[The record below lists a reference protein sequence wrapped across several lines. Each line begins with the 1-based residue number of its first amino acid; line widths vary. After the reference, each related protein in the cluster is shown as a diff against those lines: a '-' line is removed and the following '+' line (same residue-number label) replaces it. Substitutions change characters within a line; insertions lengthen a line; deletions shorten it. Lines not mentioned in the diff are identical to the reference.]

1 MMLGTVTFLEER
13 PLAVIGLELD
23 VVGGGGGGSGS
34 MVCVCVCVCVCACI
48 RSFRGRGTE
57 PTYSGKGQ
65 TVPVWLSYLA
75 SVYTAGVAGRLW
87 IQLNM
92 ALTAC
97 PLLYGV
103 DEMVVLHTLSLSL
116 FIPKGKASV
125 LGVWTVLGRKAES
138 LPVCPT
144 VSIFYQMREQGS
156 RGTRIL
162 VQPLSVGTGICGSLI
177 LSAWKSPGAAGEFLP
192 GDEVQKR
199 LSFLKWSPHQA
210 LLEV

>member
-1 MMLGTVTFLEER
+1 M
-13 PLAVIGLELD
+13 
-23 VVGGGGGGSGS
+23 
-34 MVCVCVCVCVCACI
+34 
-48 RSFRGRGTE
+48 
-57 PTYSGKGQ
+57 
-65 TVPVWLSYLA
+65 PVWLSYLA

-92 ALTAC
+92 ALTTC
-97 PLLYGV
+97 SLLYGV
-103 DEMVVLHTLSLSL
+103 DEMVVLRTLSLSL

-125 LGVWTVLGRKAES
+125 LGVWTVLVRKAES

-144 VSIFYQMREQGS
+144 VSIFYQMREQGG

-162 VQPLSVGTGICGSLI
+162 VQCLSVGTGICSSLI

-199 LSFLKWSPHQA
+199 LSFLKWSPHQTA
-210 LLEV
+210 GGLSSSLTEEHIKSCKEHQIGGQDLGFWLCHLSNCTSRWGQVSLFRRLKEVLPGCCLVTPPLSL